1 MSPPDNT
8 GVRIKVDL
16 AAGGSIEVSGAL
28 NTEALTSVVQLAL
41 HTPEQTFSRSAVPQ
55 KLADQTPSG
64 QGNQEQYR
72 IAELSSSQGF
82 SMLPGSPSRSLSA
95 RSRRSQN
102 HQMSREVGGTSIN
115 AQTGIQSSNDR
126 SNAQPP
132 WLGIRRSLYIPVR
145 VSPNRVSPNRY
156 ARRVI
161 TQRHYLP
168 CANCEED
175 LRECVPRTEVAQA
188 WRCRNCKWKKE
199 TCDSGEAWLQTADV
213 KDYETCLLL
222 GMSAEDADFQ
232 VYGSRPGLLGGPLDK
247 TKEYSRPLPGTS

>member
-41 HTPEQTFSRSAVPQ
+41 HTPEPTFSRPAVPQ
-55 KLADQTPSG
+55 KLADQTSSG

-72 IAELSSSQGF
+72 IAELSSSQDF

-95 RSRRSQN
+95 RSRRSHN

-145 VSPNRVSPNRY
+145 VFPDRY
-156 ARRVI
+156 ARLVI
-161 TQRHYLP
+161 TQRHFLP

-175 LRECVPRTEVAQA
+175 FRECEPRTEVAQA

-199 TCDSGEAWLQTADV
+199 TCDSGEAWLQIADV
-213 KDYETCLLL
+213 KEYETCLLF
-222 GMSAEDADFQ
+222 GMLAEDADFQ